1 MLRVL
6 LSKYRHS
13 AGRLIV
19 LMTALVLGMLFFNM
33 SAQLYLQSLQSVQVI
48 EGTHRPPCH
57 NEQEC
62 DGFSSAADGDYCGC
76 CCASL

>member
-48 EGTHRPPCH
+48 EEKSCV
-57 NEQEC
+57 
-62 DGFSSAADGDYCGC
+62 
-76 CCASL
+76 